1 MVRSLV
7 LALVVLVFLFVLP
20 ALASDLVVYVSP
32 LAGFRIGFPEGWA
45 VENPPDTVDPTLML
59 SARLGE
65 ARIWVTLEYQYY
77 PSFDTFRE
85 RVRSDILL
93 YPGVQILG
101 EGPAEVDYVPA
112 YWYMFS
118 FPEGGKEMQG
128 ILYLFFR
135 NQGFYR
141 IICWTSKAS
150 FDATFP
156 VFQRIVQSFTTR
168 EEGTSYR

>member
-1 MVRSLV
+1 MVRYLLCGLLV
-7 LALVVLVFLFVLP
+7 LFLVPVVF
-20 ALASDLVVYVSP
+20 AGDLVVYVSP
-32 LAGFRIGFPEGWA
+32 LAGFSIGFPEGWE

-59 SARLGE
+59 SACCGE

-77 PSFDTFRE
+77 PSFDVFRE
-85 RVRSDILL
+85 QVRSDILL
-93 YPGVQILG
+93 YPGVEILG
-101 EGPAEVDYVPA
+101 EGPATVDFVPA

-128 ILYLFFR
+128 VLYLFSR

-156 VFQRIVQSFTTR
+156 TFREIVASFTTR
-168 EEGTSYR
+168 REDAPYR

>member
-1 MVRSLV
+1 MVRFLV
-7 LALVVLVFLFVLP
+7 LSLTFVFLFVLP
-20 ALASDLVVYVSP
+20 AFANDLVLYVSP
-32 LAGFRIGFPEGWA
+32 LAGFRIGFPEGWE
-45 VENPPDTVDPTLML
+45 VENPPDTPDPTLML
-59 SARLGE
+59 LARSGE
-65 ARIWVTLEYQYY
+65 ARVWVTLEYQYY
-77 PSFDTFRE
+77 PSFDAFRE
-85 RVRSDILL
+85 QVRSDILL

-128 ILYLFFR
+128 VLYLFFK

-150 FDATFP
+150 FDMAFPTF
-156 VFQRIVQSFTTR
+156 REIVQSFTTR
-168 EEGTSYR
+168 GEGASYR